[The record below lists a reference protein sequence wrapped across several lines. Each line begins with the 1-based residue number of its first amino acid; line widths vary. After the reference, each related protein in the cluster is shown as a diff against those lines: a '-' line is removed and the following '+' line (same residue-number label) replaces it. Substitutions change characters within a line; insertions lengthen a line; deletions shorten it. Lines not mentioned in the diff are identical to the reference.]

1 MPTKAIT
8 NRTEAEDLIR
18 GLTFM
23 GTGGGGRPDAGRE
36 LLNMHLDRGD
46 TLGWTDLSELPD
58 DAWACCAF
66 TMGSTAPRPA
76 DFKEGK
82 TWPEYGTRKPGS
94 ALPLAVREL
103 EEYTGKK
110 MSVVFALEL
119 GASNTPGPMH
129 AAVELG
135 LKLADG
141 EGCGRAV
148 PEASQILPALAGVPM
163 WPASICDEWGNVL
176 ILKSASSLDV
186 AEALGKGISMVTKV
200 PDAHVFCGMAC
211 YAVPVREMKKII
223 LPGTITRAFELGKAI
238 REARE
243 AGKDPVE
250 VAANLAGG
258 WVLFR
263 GVVSGREWE
272 NTKGYQ
278 IGTTEITGTGEYSG
292 HSMRIWF
299 KNEHHISWLDGNPF
313 VTSPDL
319 LAVVHSSSGEPITN
333 TYLAKGDAVA
343 VVGMKAAAA
352 YRSAQ
357 GVAVLGPRHFGFDLA
372 YRPIEDLV
380 TGA

>member
-36 LLNMHLDRGD
+36 LLNLHLDKGES
-46 TLGWTDLSELPD
+46 LGWTDLSELPD

-66 TMGSTAPRPA
+66 TMGSTAPRQA
-76 DFKEGK
+76 DFKEGQS
-82 TWPEYGTRKPGS
+82 WPGYGTRKAGS

-103 EEYTGKK
+103 ECYTGKK
-110 MSVVFALEL
+110 MSVIFALEL

-129 AAVELG
+129 AAAELG

-148 PEASQILPALAGVPM
+148 PEATQILPALAGVPM
-163 WPASICDEWGNVL
+163 LPASICDEWGNVL
-176 ILKSASSLDV
+176 ILKASSSLDV
-186 AEALGKGISMVTKV
+186 AEALGKGISIVTKV
-200 PDAHVFCGMAC
+200 PDAHAFCGMAC
-211 YAVPVREMKKII
+211 YAVPVGQMKTMII
-223 LPGTITRAFELGKAI
+223 PGSITRAFELGKAI

-243 AGKDPVE
+243 AGNDAVE
-250 VAANLAGG
+250 AAATLAGG

-263 GVVSGREWE
+263 GVVTKREWQ

-278 IGTTEITGTGEYSG
+278 VGTTEIAGAGKYNG
-292 HSMRIWF
+292 HSFRIWF
-299 KNEHHISWLDGNPF
+299 KNEHHISWLDGRPY

-319 LAVVHSSSGEPITN
+319 LAVVQNPSAEPITN
-333 TYLAKGDAVA
+333 TYLAEGDEVA
-343 VVGMKAAAA
+343 VVGMKTVAA
-352 YRSAQ
+352 YRSPE
-357 GVAVLGPRHFGFDLA
+357 GIAVIGPRHFGFDLD
-372 YRPIEDLV
+372 YRPIEEVVD
-380 TGA
+380 